1 MSQGEELL
9 PILDCW
15 CCNCVDGPEYELCP
29 FYPRNANNGAIDIV
43 LSSGNTLHNL
53 KMIRCE
59 LEGYGVGDGMIDT
72 NNNIVHF
79 LYNRPVTKL
88 EGGSAAAM
96 GYVPRTVTIP
106 IRNIVAVMAAPTYA
120 DVAEAGEKER
130 NPE

>member
-1 MSQGEELL
+1 MSELEL
-9 PILDCW
+9 EPMSDSWCQFCWAELDQS
-15 CCNCVDGPEYELCP
+15 LCP
-29 FYPRNANNGAIDIV
+29 FYPKDAKNGAVDVI

-59 LEGYGVGDGMIDT
+59 REGYGIDVKNVDT
-72 NNNIVHF
+72 ENNTVFF
-79 LYNRPVTKL
+79 LYNRPVAKL

-96 GYVPRTVTIP
+96 GYVPRTVQIP
-106 IRNIVAVMAAPTYA
+106 IRNIVAVMSAPTYA